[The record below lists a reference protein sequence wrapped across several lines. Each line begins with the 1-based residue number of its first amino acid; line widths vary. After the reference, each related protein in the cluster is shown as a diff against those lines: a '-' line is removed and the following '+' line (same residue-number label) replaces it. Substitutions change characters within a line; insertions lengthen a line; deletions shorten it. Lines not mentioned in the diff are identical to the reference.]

1 MAETQGKVITC
12 RAAVA
17 WGSERAACNTRICV
31 DPPQKME
38 VRVKILYTSIFHTDL
53 GTWTGVLNEYFQG
66 FLGMKLSGIHIGI
79 YLSFKPYMVVE
90 SVGEGV
96 TDVKEGDYVIPT
108 FNGDCGECRVC
119 KKEVSNLCERYKVD
133 SMKRLMVNDGGTR
146 FSTTTNKDGGSN
158 QSQRI
163 YHFLSTSTFIEYTV
177 LNSACVV
184 KINPNAP
191 LKQMS
196 LLSCGV
202 STGVGAAWNTAKVK
216 EGTTTAVFGLSSVGL
231 TVAEGAR
238 ARGTSRIIGI
248 DANAS
253 KFEKGKV
260 MGVTDF
266 INPKDLSKPVHE
278 ILIGELTK
286 GGVDYSFECTGNIDV
301 LREAF
306 LSTHAGW
313 GSTVLVGIYDTPRT
327 LPLHPMEL
335 FDGRTITGSVF
346 GGFKPKSQLP
356 NFAQQC
362 MNGVVKLEPFITN
375 ELPFEKINDAFQL
388 LRDGK
393 SLRCLLQIAKFLKK

>member
-17 WGSERAACNTRICV
+17 WGPKEPLVIQEICV
-31 DPPQKME
+31 DPPQEME
-38 VRVKILYTSIFHTDL
+38 VRVKILYTSICHTDL
-53 GTWTGVLNEYFQG
+53 GTWTGVNEAERAFPRI
-66 FLGMKLSGIHIGI
+66 LGHEAVG
-79 YLSFKPYMVVE
+79 VVE

-96 TDVKEGDYVIPT
+96 NDVKEGDYVIPT
-108 FNGDCGECRVC
+108 FNGECGECRVC
-119 KKEVSNLCERYKVD
+119 KNEVSNLCERYKVD
-133 SMKRLMVNDGGTR
+133 PMKRLMVSDGGTR
-146 FSTTTNKDGGSN
+146 FSTTTNKDGGSS

-163 YHFLSTSTFIEYTV
+163 YHFLNTSTFTEYTV
-177 LNSACVV
+177 LDSACVV
-184 KINPNAP
+184 KIDPNAP

-216 EGTTTAVFGLSSVGL
+216 EGTTTAVFGLGSVGL
-231 TVAEGAR
+231 AVAEGAR
-238 ARGTSRIIGI
+238 ARGASRIIGV

-253 KFEKGKV
+253 KFEKGKL

-266 INPKDLSKPVHE
+266 INPKDLTKPVHE
-278 ILIGELTK
+278 RIRELTR
-286 GGVDYSFECTGNIDV
+286 GGVDYSFECTGNVDV

-313 GSTVLVGIYDTPRT
+313 GSTVLVGIYATPRT

-335 FDGRTITGSVF
+335 FDGRKITGSVF

-356 NFAQQC
+356 SFAQQC
-362 MNGVVKLEPFITN
+362 MKGVVKLEPFITN

>member
-12 RAAVA
+12 KAAVV
-17 WGSERAACNTRICV
+17 WGPKVPLVIQEICV

-38 VRVKILYTSIFHTDL
+38 VRVKILYSSICHTDL
-53 GTWTGVLNEYFQG
+53 GCWNGTNEAERAFPRI
-66 FLGMKLSGIHIGI
+66 LGHEAVGI
-79 YLSFKPYMVVE
+79 VE

-96 TDVKEGDYVIPT
+96 KDVKEGDYVIPT
-108 FNGDCGECRVC
+108 FNGECGECKVC
-119 KKEVSNLCERYKVD
+119 KREESNLCERYHVD
-133 SMKRLMVNDGGTR
+133 PMKRVMVNDGGTR
-146 FSTTTNKDGGSN
+146 FSTTINKDGGSS
-158 QSQRI
+158 QSQPI
-163 YHFLSTSTFIEYTV
+163 YHFLNTSTFTEYTV
-177 LNSACVV
+177 LDSACVV
-184 KINPNAP
+184 KIDPNSP

-202 STGVGAAWNTAKVK
+202 STGVGAAWNIANVK
-216 EGTTTAVFGLSSVGL
+216 EGKSTAVFGLGSVGL
-231 TVAEGAR
+231 AVAEGAR
-238 ARGTSRIIGI
+238 ARGASRIIGV

-253 KFEKGKV
+253 KFEKGKL

-266 INPKDLSKPVHE
+266 INPKDLTKPVHQMIRE
-278 ILIGELTK
+278 ITG
-286 GGVDYSFECTGNIDV
+286 GGVDYSFECTGNVDV

-306 LSTHAGW
+306 LSTHVGW
-313 GSTVLVGIYDTPRT
+313 GSTVLVGIYPTPRT

-335 FDGRTITGSVF
+335 FDGRRITGSVF

-362 MNGVVKLEPFITN
+362 MKGVVKLEPFITN

-393 SLRCLLQIAKFLKK
+393 SLRCILQISKLLKR

>member
-1 MAETQGKVITC
+1 MTETQGKVITC

-17 WGSERAACNTRICV
+17 WGPKGPLVIQEICV

-38 VRVKILYTSIFHTDL
+38 VQVKILFTSICHTDL
-53 GTWTGVLNEYFQG
+53 GTWTGVLDEPFQG
-66 FLGMKLSGIHIGI
+66 FLGTKLSGICQFASGYI
-79 YLSFKPYMVVE
+79 YHLNLH
-90 SVGEGV
+90 V
-96 TDVKEGDYVIPT
+96 TLMKHLFSIL
-108 FNGDCGECRVC
+108 VC
-119 KKEVSNLCERYKVD
+119 KKEVSNLCEGYKVD
-133 SMKRLMVNDGGTR
+133 PMKRLMVNDGGTR
-146 FSTTTNKDGGSN
+146 FSTTTNKDGGSS

-163 YHFLSTSTFIEYTV
+163 YHFLNTSTFTEYAI
-177 LNSACVV
+177 LDSACIV
-184 KINPNAP
+184 KIDPNAP

-196 LLSCGV
+196 LLICGV

-216 EGTTTAVFGLSSVGL
+216 EGTTTAVFGLGLVGL
-231 TVAEGAR
+231 AVAEGAR
-238 ARGTSRIIGI
+238 ARGASRIIGI

-260 MGVTDF
+260 MGVIDF
-266 INPKDLSKPVHE
+266 INPKDLTKPVHE
-278 ILIGELTK
+278 RIRELTR
-286 GGVDYSFECTGNIDV
+286 GGVDYSFECTGNVDV

-313 GSTVLVGIYDTPRT
+313 GSTVLVGIYAMPRT

-335 FDGRTITGSVF
+335 FDGCTITGSVF

-362 MNGVVKLEPFITN
+362 MKGVVKLELFITN

-393 SLRCLLQIAKFLKK
+393 SLRCFLQIAKFHISKVLLLY